1 MLVFRSACSSFERPK
16 LFKPDEARAF
26 CGIEAILLD
35 TRTGL
40 VPFTATANK
49 TYDVKK
55 TPADL
60 NFRETVLRSQL
71 AAMAD
76 ALGEVSSQVVTFLA
90 IDRPS

>member
-1 MLVFRSACSSFERPK
+1 